1 MFFSFLI
8 CFIFVIIEFIESY
21 KKIPQISD
29 IYFRK
34 LDKNYHIKDDIIN
47 YNRFKYVYKIKNH
60 PLNEIKEEVL
70 NFLKK
75 KTSFYLVYNKC
86 PLYYKDLCFKEILIK
101 DTNET
106 TSIKNNFYFSHDY
119 LFIPQATSLFP
130 YIYDLLKNNNTQQ
143 NNIQKYN
150 DTINVRNYACNDNT
164 ANNVDVNKNIKKK
177 KKDDYINKD
186 IIENNNVHI
195 INNSNILN
203 NESDNFCIISN
214 IFRKDNI
221 DKLHFP
227 FFNQIDIYFKI
238 TNELVHKKKQLVY
251 FLCELLST
259 IFGNN
264 YKWRIRKDSF
274 DFTTHSLQAEV
285 FHNNKWIE
293 ILGSGIL
300 KNKIIFNKKK
310 NYEINDY
317 LAVGIGLDRIAMIKW
332 DIERI
337 RDLYLYIYNTEK
349 NLYSGEQHNQ
359 KDDKFSH
366 HISNQIFNKN
376 INEYVLNNNDDSYNY
391 NNGKNCFL
399 KNKKNENKHDKNQHD
414 KHQHDKNQ
422 HDKNQHDKLQHD
434 KQQHDK
440 HQHENILLNSPKL
453 EGQKLK
459 HNLLTHIKQ
468 NVHIQQ
474 NTKNTN
480 ITSDE
485 VLYFSNLYN
494 IKDEQRDLSFYSNEQ
509 WNNED
514 FIKNIMQ
521 LKNIKNLHFLK
532 TVYLFDIFLNKQS
545 NKTSYAY
552 KFVYTPTTNIKEQH
566 VFKNHVKE
574 LHEQIIKQIT
584 KMYNIIIR

>member
-21 KKIPQISD
+21 KINPQISD

-86 PLYYKDLCFKEILIK
+86 PLYYKNLCFKEILIK

-119 LFIPQATSLFP
+119 LYIPQATSLFP
-130 YIYDLLKNNNTQQ
+130 YIYDLLKNNKKEQ
-143 NNIQKYN
+143 NNIQKCN
-150 DTINVRNYACNDNT
+150 DTICVRNNPYSDNT
-164 ANNVDVNKNIKKK
+164 PNNVDVNKNIKKK
-177 KKDDYINKD
+177 QDDYINKD

-195 INNSNILN
+195 INNSDILN
-203 NESDNFCIISN
+203 KQRDNFCIISN
-214 IFRKDNI
+214 IFRKDNV

-238 TNELVHKKKQLVY
+238 TNELVNKKKQLVY
-251 FLCELLST
+251 FLCELLSN
-259 IFGNN
+259 IFGHN

-300 KNKIIFNKKK
+300 KSKIIFNKKK
-310 NYEINDY
+310 KYEINDY

-332 DIERI
+332 DIDRI
-337 RDLYLYIYNTEK
+337 RDLYLYIYNTKK
-349 NLYSGEQHNQ
+349 NVYSVEQHNEN
-359 KDDKFSH
+359 DKCSQ
-366 HISNQIFNKN
+366 HISNEILNKN
-376 INEYVLNNNDDSYNY
+376 INEYVNKNDSYNH
-391 NNGKNCFL
+391 NNVENYFL
-399 KNKKNENKHDKNQHD
+399 KKKKNENQND
-414 KHQHDKNQ
+414 KHQD
-422 HDKNQHDKLQHD
+422 
-434 KQQHDK
+434 
-440 HQHENILLNSPKL
+440 ENILLNSPKL
-453 EGQKLK
+453 EGQKLR
-459 HNLLTHIKQ
+459 HNLLTYIKQ
-468 NVHIQQ
+468 NVNIQQ
-474 NTKNTN
+474 NQKSTN
-480 ITSDE
+480 IPHE
-485 VLYFSNLYN
+485 EILYFSNLYN

-509 WNNED
+509 WNNDD
-514 FIKNIMQ
+514 FIKNIME

-532 TVYLFDIFLNKQS
+532 TVYLFDIFLNEQS
-545 NKTSYAY
+545 KKTSYAY
-552 KFVYTPTTNIKEQH
+552 KFIYTPTTNIKEQH

-574 LHEQIIKQIT
+574 LHEQIIKQIR
-584 KMYNIIIR
+584 KMYNINIR

>member
-1 MFFSFLI
+1 MFFSFFV

-21 KKIPQISD
+21 KKSPQISD

-34 LDKNYHIKDDIIN
+34 LNKNYHIKDDIIN

-86 PLYYKDLCFKEILIK
+86 PLYYKNLCFKEILIR

-119 LFIPQATSLFP
+119 LYIPQATSLFP
-130 YIYDLLKNNNTQQ
+130 YIYDLLKNNNKEQ
-143 NNIQKYN
+143 NIQKCN
-150 DTINVRNYACNDNT
+150 DTIYVRNNPYSENT
-164 ANNVDVNKNIKKK
+164 PNNNIDVNNNIKKK
-177 KKDDYINKD
+177 QDDYINKE
-186 IIENNNVHI
+186 IVENNNVHI

-203 NESDNFCIISN
+203 NQRDNFCIISN

-227 FFNQIDIYFKI
+227 FFNQMDIYFKI

-251 FLCELLST
+251 FLCELLSN
-259 IFGNN
+259 IFGPN

-300 KNKIIFNKKK
+300 KSKIIFNKKK
-310 NYEINDY
+310 KFEINDY

-332 DIERI
+332 DIDRI

-349 NLYSGEQHNQ
+349 NIYSVEQHNE
-359 KDDKFSH
+359 KDKCSQ
-366 HISNQIFNKN
+366 HISNDIFNKN
-376 INEYVLNNNDDSYNY
+376 INEYINHNDSYNH
-391 NNGKNCFL
+391 NNVKNYFL
-399 KNKKNENKHDKNQHD
+399 KNKKNENQND
-414 KHQHDKNQ
+414 KHQD
-422 HDKNQHDKLQHD
+422 
-434 KQQHDK
+434 
-440 HQHENILLNSPKL
+440 ENILLSSPKL
-453 EGQKLK
+453 EGQKLR

-468 NVHIQQ
+468 KIHIQQ
-474 NTKNTN
+474 KQKIIN
-480 ITSDE
+480 IPHEE
-485 VLYFSNLYN
+485 VIYFSNLYN

-509 WNNED
+509 WNNDD
-514 FIKNIMQ
+514 FIKNIME

-532 TVYLFDIFLNKQS
+532 TVYLFDIFLNEQS
-545 NKTSYAY
+545 KKTSYAY
-552 KFVYTPTTNIKEQH
+552 KFIYTPTTNIKEQH

-574 LHEQIIKQIT
+574 LHEQIITQIT

>member
-1 MFFSFLI
+1 MFFSFFI
-8 CFIFVIIEFIESY
+8 CFIFVTIEFIESY
-21 KKIPQISD
+21 KKNPQISD

-34 LDKNYHIKDDIIN
+34 LNKNYHIKDDIIN

-86 PLYYKDLCFKEILIK
+86 PLYYKNLCFKEILIR

-119 LFIPQATSLFP
+119 LYIPQATSLFP
-130 YIYDLLKNNNTQQ
+130 YIYDLLKNNDKEQ
-143 NNIQKYN
+143 NIQKCN
-150 DTINVRNYACNDNT
+150 DTIYVRNNPYSENT
-164 ANNVDVNKNIKKK
+164 PNNNIDVNKNIKKK
-177 KKDDYINKD
+177 QDNYINKE
-186 IIENNNVHI
+186 IVENNNVHI

-203 NESDNFCIISN
+203 KQRDNFCIISN

-251 FLCELLST
+251 FLCELLSN
-259 IFGNN
+259 IFGPN

-300 KNKIIFNKKK
+300 KRKIIFNKKK
-310 NYEINDY
+310 KYEINDY

-332 DIERI
+332 DIDRI

-349 NLYSGEQHNQ
+349 NIYSVEQHNEKNKCSQ
-359 KDDKFSH
+359 
-366 HISNQIFNKN
+366 HISNDIFNKN
-376 INEYVLNNNDDSYNY
+376 INEYINHNDSNNHNNVKNY
-391 NNGKNCFL
+391 FL
-399 KNKKNENKHDKNQHD
+399 KSKKNENQND
-414 KHQHDKNQ
+414 KHQD
-422 HDKNQHDKLQHD
+422 
-434 KQQHDK
+434 
-440 HQHENILLNSPKL
+440 ENILLSSPKL
-453 EGQKLK
+453 EGQKLR

-468 NVHIQQ
+468 KIHIQQ
-474 NTKNTN
+474 KQKSIN
-480 ITSDE
+480 IPHEE

-514 FIKNIMQ
+514 FIKNIME

-532 TVYLFDIFLNKQS
+532 TVYLFDIFLNEQS
-545 NKTSYAY
+545 KKTSYAY
-552 KFVYTPTTNIKEQH
+552 KFIYTPTTNIKEQH

-574 LHEQIIKQIT
+574 LHEQIITQIT

>member
-1 MFFSFLI
+1 MFFSFFI
-8 CFIFVIIEFIESY
+8 CFIFVTIEFIESY
-21 KKIPQISD
+21 KKNPQISD

-34 LDKNYHIKDDIIN
+34 LNKNYHIKDDIIN

-86 PLYYKDLCFKEILIK
+86 PLYYKNLCFKEILIR

-119 LFIPQATSLFP
+119 LYIPQATSLFP
-130 YIYDLLKNNNTQQ
+130 YIYDLLKNNDKEQ
-143 NNIQKYN
+143 NIQKCN
-150 DTINVRNYACNDNT
+150 DTIYVRNNPYSENT
-164 ANNVDVNKNIKKK
+164 PNNNIDVNKNIKKK
-177 KKDDYINKD
+177 QDNYINKE
-186 IIENNNVHI
+186 IVENNNVHI

-203 NESDNFCIISN
+203 KQRDNFCIISN

-251 FLCELLST
+251 FLCELLSN
-259 IFGNN
+259 IFGPN

-300 KNKIIFNKKK
+300 KRKIIFNKKK
-310 NYEINDY
+310 KYEINDY

-332 DIERI
+332 DIDRI

-349 NLYSGEQHNQ
+349 NIYSVEQHNEKNKCSQ
-359 KDDKFSH
+359 
-366 HISNQIFNKN
+366 HISNDIFNKN
-376 INEYVLNNNDDSYNY
+376 INEYINHNDSNNHNNVKNY
-391 NNGKNCFL
+391 FVKS
-399 KNKKNENKHDKNQHD
+399 KKNENQND
-414 KHQHDKNQ
+414 KHQD
-422 HDKNQHDKLQHD
+422 
-434 KQQHDK
+434 
-440 HQHENILLNSPKL
+440 ENILLSSPKL
-453 EGQKLK
+453 EGQKLR

-468 NVHIQQ
+468 KIHIQQ
-474 NTKNTN
+474 KQKS
-480 ITSDE
+480 IDIPHEE

-514 FIKNIMQ
+514 FIKNIMD

-532 TVYLFDIFLNKQS
+532 TVYLFDIFLNEQS
-545 NKTSYAY
+545 KKTSYAY
-552 KFVYTPTTNIKEQH
+552 KFIYTPTTNIKEQH

-574 LHEQIIKQIT
+574 LHEQIITQIR

>member
-1 MFFSFLI
+1 MFFSFFV

-21 KKIPQISD
+21 KKNPQISD

-34 LDKNYHIKDDIIN
+34 LNKNYHIKDDIIN

-86 PLYYKDLCFKEILIK
+86 PLYYKNLCFKEILIR

-119 LFIPQATSLFP
+119 LYIPQATSLFP
-130 YIYDLLKNNNTQQ
+130 YIYDLLKNNNKQ
-143 NNIQKYN
+143 NIQKCN
-150 DTINVRNYACNDNT
+150 DTIYVRNNPYSENT
-164 ANNVDVNKNIKKK
+164 PNNNIDVNNNIEKKQ
-177 KKDDYINKD
+177 DNYINKE
-186 IIENNNVHI
+186 IVENNNVHI

-203 NESDNFCIISN
+203 KQRDNFCIISN

-227 FFNQIDIYFKI
+227 FFNQMDIYFKI

-251 FLCELLST
+251 FLCELLSN
-259 IFGNN
+259 IFGPN

-300 KNKIIFNKKK
+300 KSKIIFNKKK
-310 NYEINDY
+310 KYEINDY
-317 LAVGIGLDRIAMIKW
+317 LAVGIGLDRITMIKW
-332 DIERI
+332 DIDRI

-349 NLYSGEQHNQ
+349 NIYSVEQHNE
-359 KDDKFSH
+359 KDKCSQ
-366 HISNQIFNKN
+366 HISNDIFNKN
-376 INEYVLNNNDDSYNY
+376 INEYINHNDSYNH
-391 NNGKNCFL
+391 NNVKNYFL
-399 KNKKNENKHDKNQHD
+399 KNKKNENQND
-414 KHQHDKNQ
+414 KHQD
-422 HDKNQHDKLQHD
+422 
-434 KQQHDK
+434 
-440 HQHENILLNSPKL
+440 ENILLSSPKL
-453 EGQKLK
+453 EGQKLR

-468 NVHIQQ
+468 KMHIQQ
-474 NTKNTN
+474 KQKIIN
-480 ITSDE
+480 IPHEE

-509 WNNED
+509 WNNDD
-514 FIKNIMQ
+514 FIKNIME

-532 TVYLFDIFLNKQS
+532 TVYLFDIFLNEQS
-545 NKTSYAY
+545 KKTSYAY
-552 KFVYTPTTNIKEQH
+552 KFIYTPTTNIKVH
-566 VFKNHVKE
+566 
-574 LHEQIIKQIT
+574 
-584 KMYNIIIR
+584 

>member
-1 MFFSFLI
+1 MFFSFFI

-21 KKIPQISD
+21 KKNPQISN

-34 LDKNYHIKDDIIN
+34 LDKNYHTKDDIIN

-60 PLNEIKEEVL
+60 PLNEIKEEIL

-86 PLYYKDLCFKEILIK
+86 PLYYKNLCFKEILIK

-119 LFIPQATSLFP
+119 LYIPQATSLFP
-130 YIYDLLKNNNTQQ
+130 YIYDLLKKNNKEQ
-143 NNIQKYN
+143 NIQKCN
-150 DTINVRNYACNDNT
+150 DIICVRNNTYSDNT
-164 ANNVDVNKNIKKK
+164 PNNVDVNKNIKKK
-177 KKDDYINKD
+177 QDYYINKD

-195 INNSNILN
+195 INNSNTLN
-203 NESDNFCIISN
+203 KQRDNFCIISN

-227 FFNQIDIYFKI
+227 FFNQIDIYIKI
-238 TNELVHKKKQLVY
+238 INELVPKKKQLVY
-251 FLCELLST
+251 FLCELLSH
-259 IFGNN
+259 IFGHN

-300 KNKIIFNKKK
+300 KSKIIFNKKK
-310 NYEINDY
+310 EYEINDY

-332 DIERI
+332 DIDRI

-349 NLYSGEQHNQ
+349 NVYSVDQYNE
-359 KDDKFSH
+359 KDKCSQ
-366 HISNQIFNKN
+366 HISNEILNKN
-376 INEYVLNNNDDSYNY
+376 MNQFVNNNDSYN
-391 NNGKNCFL
+391 NAKNYFL
-399 KNKKNENKHDKNQHD
+399 KKKKNQNQND
-414 KHQHDKNQ
+414 KHQD
-422 HDKNQHDKLQHD
+422 
-434 KQQHDK
+434 
-440 HQHENILLNSPKL
+440 ENILLSSPKL
-453 EGQKLK
+453 EGQKLRY
-459 HNLLTHIKQ
+459 NLLTHIKQ
-468 NVHIQQ
+468 NVHIKQ
-474 NTKNTN
+474 NQKSTN
-480 ITSDE
+480 IPHEE

-514 FIKNIMQ
+514 FIKNIME
-521 LKNIKNLHFLK
+521 LKNIKNLQFLK

-545 NKTSYAY
+545 KKTSYAY
-552 KFVYTPTTNIKEQH
+552 KFIYTPTTHIKEQN

>member
-1 MFFSFLI
+1 MFFSFFV

-21 KKIPQISD
+21 KKNPQISD

-34 LDKNYHIKDDIIN
+34 LNKNYHIKDDIIN

-86 PLYYKDLCFKEILIK
+86 PLYYKNLCFKEILIR

-119 LFIPQATSLFP
+119 LYIPQATSLFP
-130 YIYDLLKNNNTQQ
+130 YIYDLLKNNNKQ
-143 NNIQKYN
+143 NIQKCN
-150 DTINVRNYACNDNT
+150 DTIYVRNNPYSENT
-164 ANNVDVNKNIKKK
+164 PNNNIDVNNNIEKKQ
-177 KKDDYINKD
+177 DNYINKE
-186 IIENNNVHI
+186 IVENNNVHI

-203 NESDNFCIISN
+203 KQRDNFCIISN

-227 FFNQIDIYFKI
+227 FFNQMDIYFKI

-251 FLCELLST
+251 FLCELLSN
-259 IFGNN
+259 IFGPN

-300 KNKIIFNKKK
+300 KSKIIFNKKK
-310 NYEINDY
+310 KYEINDY

-332 DIERI
+332 DIDRI

-349 NLYSGEQHNQ
+349 NIYSVEQHNE
-359 KDDKFSH
+359 KDKCSQ
-366 HISNQIFNKN
+366 HISNDIFNKN
-376 INEYVLNNNDDSYNY
+376 INEYINHNDSYNH
-391 NNGKNCFL
+391 NNVKNYFL
-399 KNKKNENKHDKNQHD
+399 KNKKNENQND
-414 KHQHDKNQ
+414 KHQD
-422 HDKNQHDKLQHD
+422 
-434 KQQHDK
+434 
-440 HQHENILLNSPKL
+440 ENILLSSPKL
-453 EGQKLK
+453 EGQKLR

-468 NVHIQQ
+468 KMHIQQ
-474 NTKNTN
+474 KQKIIN
-480 ITSDE
+480 IPHEE

-509 WNNED
+509 WNNDD
-514 FIKNIMQ
+514 FIKNIME

-532 TVYLFDIFLNKQS
+532 TVYLFDIFLNEQS
-545 NKTSYAY
+545 KKTSYAY
-552 KFVYTPTTNIKEQH
+552 KFIYTPTKNIKVH
-566 VFKNHVKE
+566 
-574 LHEQIIKQIT
+574 
-584 KMYNIIIR
+584 